1 MFKSY
6 LKIALRNVLKQKS
19 YSLINTFGLA
29 IGMTSCLLIFLYV
42 ADEFSYDRF
51 HQQANSIYRMNWDYK
66 NNTSEGVGPGTPP
79 PLAAALKREL
89 PEVKAAIRL
98 YPVSDMIVRYE
109 DKFFNEQNIVA
120 ADTDFFD
127 FFSFTLIEGN
137 PETALDKPNSVIL
150 TKETA
155 LKYFGDESAMGEI
168 LTIGHDNKKF
178 WGTYSETFKVT
189 GVVENIP
196 RNSHFRFDFLTS
208 ISSHPQ
214 VAFFDWSWIWM
225 QVATYVIIDD
235 RAVLPE
241 LEAKITDI
249 VAKHA
254 PAAFTRVGFSYDELI
269 EGGGRW
275 NFVFQPLTDIHLGST
290 DIGNRLGSVGNK
302 TYVSMFAV
310 VAVFILFIACI
321 NFINLATARSA
332 NRATEVGIRKVL
344 GSVKKNLI
352 GQFLTESVIFSFLAM
367 LIALGLT
374 ELLLNGFNQ
383 ISGKMLDL
391 NLLQPVWLLP
401 FLILLTLFVGVIA
414 GSYPALYLSK
424 FQPVQVLKGKLA
436 AGTKSQGL
444 RNTLV
449 VFQFAIS
456 IGLIIC
462 TFVVHKQM
470 QFMREADTGFTK
482 EGVLVISN
490 ENQRLGTHAET
501 FRDKI
506 KTNPEVIN
514 ATLSTG
520 LPPYGRFQD
529 YYKLTR
535 EGKEQFEL
543 TSYITDDNFL
553 ATLDIEVVEGRSFSK
568 EFNESQ
574 NVILNERAVEQF
586 GLDNPIGKR
595 IFYPS
600 SGEYEIVGVIKDFN
614 FLTLQQP
621 IFPFALFHHSSNS
634 YTISNS
640 YVAVRLQADN
650 LETTLN
656 KIKNDWQAL
665 APASPFEYSFLDEN
679 FEAQYQAEQ
688 RMGTLFLLFAG
699 LAVFIACL
707 GLFGLAS
714 FTAEKRTKEIGIR
727 KVLGASVPNLLF
739 MLSREFTRWVVVA
752 NLIAW
757 PVAFYFMKDWLENFA
772 YKTVITWDIFL
783 LAGGVAL
790 VISIL
795 TVTFQAARAA
805 LANPVEA
812 LRYE

>member
-1 MFKSY
+1 
-6 LKIALRNVLKQKS
+6 
-19 YSLINTFGLA
+19 
-29 IGMTSCLLIFLYV
+29 
-42 ADEFSYDRF
+42 
-51 HQQANSIYRMNWDYK
+51 
-66 NNTSEGVGPGTPP
+66 
-79 PLAAALKREL
+79 
-89 PEVKAAIRL
+89 
-98 YPVSDMIVRYE
+98 
-109 DKFFNEQNIVA
+109 
-120 ADTDFFD
+120 
-127 FFSFTLIEGN
+127 
-137 PETALDKPNSVIL
+137 
-150 TKETA
+150 
-155 LKYFGDESAMGEI
+155 
-168 LTIGHDNKKF
+168 
-178 WGTYSETFKVT
+178 
-189 GVVENIP
+189 
-196 RNSHFRFDFLTS
+196 
-208 ISSHPQ
+208 
-214 VAFFDWSWIWM
+214 M

-235 RAVLPE
+235 RAVLSE

-249 VAKHA
+249 VAKYA

-269 EGGGRW
+269 ESGGRW
-275 NFVFQPLTDIHLGST
+275 NFVFQPLTDIHLGSAN
-290 DIGNRLGSVGNK
+290 IGNRLGPVGNK

-332 NRATEVGIRKVL
+332 NRATEVSIRKVL
-344 GSVKKNLI
+344 GSVKKNLM

-383 ISGKMLDL
+383 ISGKTLEL

-401 FLILLTLFVGVIA
+401 FLILLTLFVGVVA

-424 FQPVQVLKGKLA
+424 FQPVQVLKGKLV

-470 QFMREADTGFTK
+470 QFMRKADTGFTK

-490 ENQRLGTHAET
+490 ENQRLDTHAET

-543 TSYITDDNFL
+543 TSYITDENFL
-553 ATLDIEVVEGRSFSK
+553 TTLDIEVVEGRGFSK
-568 EFNESQ
+568 EFNESH
-574 NVILNERAVEQF
+574 NVILNESAVEQF

-614 FLTLQQP
+614 FLALQQP

-634 YTISNS
+634 YTIPNS

-679 FEAQYQAEQ
+679 FETQYQVEQ

-752 NLIAW
+752 NLI
-757 PVAFYFMKDWLENFA
+757 V
-772 YKTVITWDIFL
+772 
-783 LAGGVAL
+783 
-790 VISIL
+790 
-795 TVTFQAARAA
+795 
-805 LANPVEA
+805 
-812 LRYE
+812 